1 MAALASIAADHDASK
16 SMPAFAKAYGDAE
29 VARLANYVIDHFGG
43 RQGRVTPRMVRKA
56 RQ

>member
-1 MAALASIAADHDASK
+1 
-16 SMPAFAKAYGDAE
+16 MPAFAKAYSDVE
-29 VARLANYVIDHFGG
+29 VATLANYAVNHFGG